1 MINEVTFSEVKN
13 KLTFETREVVTML
26 QIFASTIS
34 SPPLKQDAILKLYW
48 KQTRK
53 LDFEE
58 RKALVIH

>member
-34 SPPLKQDAILKLYW
+34 SPPLKQDAILKLY
-48 KQTRK
+48 
-53 LDFEE
+53 
-58 RKALVIH
+58 